1 LSKPLLVLCLSS
13 LSGSRYPSPA
23 IPPAIVFTDPF
34 PINVEK
40 LVVNVFDM
48 TTFTY
53 ESALD
58 LFAEAVYAL
67 RVELAFIAVFGTLW
81 LTGRAFG
88 SQKKPAKIVSHE
100 PPKKATQSG
109 KKQESRRVMSALNGP
124 ISNIPAS
131 RLNDANW
138 VCGQIQQL
146 CHSQVRRALELYR
159 ASVKAGIQ
167 FENAPDGKCS
177 STFSSLVIACLR
189 AGQVNDVIELTKDF
203 RRHGPGPDAS
213 LVASMMRLCTSKQ
226 LFAEGLEIFDLA
238 NEATQIESDDKTVWS
253 CLLFCSVEAKQF
265 NRCMGFFDK
274 IRACGD
280 PSSKDYSNMVRMA
293 FSNTDWKLA
302 LNMVSQM
309 RKSDLE
315 ITGIVYNTAL
325 ACCVSAEKLDEARK
339 LLDAIVEAGEVAD
352 VITYNTLAKGYAKA
366 GRMKDCFSLYERMR
380 ERGLAPSQ
388 VTYGILLDALINDNE
403 VDKAVEIF
411 QTMKKDGCE
420 PNTVLY
426 TTLIKG
432 FARAGQVD
440 QAVELYTQM
449 QQEKQMQPDVITFS
463 ILIKAHCDAGRLE
476 AALKLLMS
484 MMEAGLK
491 PDEVVYNNLLSGCIQ
506 DCNVELANNLYA
518 EMIKAKV
525 KPTVATFS
533 ILLRLYA
540 QCKKWD
546 EAIDLLKTQVKSQGV
561 PAEPRLYGQLVQSC
575 LRNRQGKR
583 ACEVYQLLC
592 ETSVPTISMN
602 SFLLS
607 VCAKLNM
614 LETSAEIMTL
624 AAQVKSSVDPRDA
637 ALLLETAMKKKKPLV
652 LMDLK
657 KAMALLNLPVDLA

>member
-1 LSKPLLVLCLSS
+1 MS
-13 LSGSRYPSPA
+13 A
-23 IPPAIVFTDPF
+23 FTF
-34 PINVEK
+34 
-40 LVVNVFDM
+40 
-48 TTFTY
+48 
-53 ESALD
+53 ESAYNLAAD
-58 LFAEAVYAL
+58 AAYAL
-67 RVELAFIAVFGTLW
+67 RVELSFMAVFAFLW
-81 LTGRAFG
+81 LVGSAFG
-88 SQKKPAKIVSHE
+88 SQKKAAKKVSCNT
-100 PPKKATQSG
+100 PKKISPPVA
-109 KKQESRRVMSALNGP
+109 KHESSRVTISNGP
-124 ISNIPAS
+124 ISSIPATK
-131 RLNDANW
+131 LKDANW

-146 CHSQVRRALELYR
+146 CHSQVRRAMELYR
-159 ASVKAGIQ
+159 ASLQAGIQ
-167 FENAPDGKCS
+167 FESATNGKS
-177 STFSSLVIACLR
+177 SSSQTFSSLLIACLR
-189 AGQVNDVIELTKDF
+189 AGQVEDSIEILQDL
-203 RRHGPGPDAS
+203 RRHGPAPDKA
-213 LVASMMRLCTSKQ
+213 LIASMMRLCTSKQ
-226 LFAEGLEIFDLA
+226 LFAEGLKMFDLA
-238 NEATQIESDDKTVWS
+238 SEGAKIEIDDKTVWS
-253 CLLFCSVEAKQF
+253 CLLFCSVESKSF
-265 NRCMGFFDK
+265 RRCQGFFQK
-274 IRACGD
+274 LCACGT
-280 PSSKDYSNMVRMA
+280 PSSKDYSNMVRVA
-293 FSNTDWKLA
+293 FSTTDWKLA
-302 LNMVSQM
+302 LKMVAEMQ
-309 RKSDLE
+309 KSDLE

-325 ACCVSAEKLDEARK
+325 ACCVAGEKLDEARQ
-339 LLDAIVEAGEVAD
+339 LLDSIVEAAEVAD

-366 GRMKDCFSLYERMR
+366 GRMKDCFSIYEKMR
-380 ERGLAPSQ
+380 ERGVAPSQ

-624 AAQVKSSVDPRDA
+624 AAGVKSSVDSRDA
-637 ALLLETAMKKKKPLV
+637 ALLLETAMKKKKPQV
-652 LMDLK
+652 LADLK
-657 KAMALLNLPVDLA
+657 KAMALLNLPLGPA